1 MTLSDL
7 IVRYLESLN
16 VEYVF
21 AIPGSPLGPLA
32 DALRRSE
39 EDGGPRLVFT
49 RHEAGAAYIAEGYA
63 RESGT
68 LGVCCATT
76 GPGAT
81 NLITGV
87 ASAHAEQIPMLV
99 ITPQTRLQ
107 DLGAGCFQDSSR
119 NGIDVVSM
127 FEHCTVYNSTVTH
140 PDQLER
146 KLAAAIRAAF
156 STPKGPAHLSIP
168 IDVFASESEDSLQF
182 PTLQALLSTPSALID
197 NKGSDRLYEEIT
209 GVLKRSGKIC
219 LLAGYNSIEG
229 GHELERFADLTG
241 ATLLTSPRGK
251 GAINPYHPLARGVF
265 GMAGH
270 SSARATLADEQVELI
285 LAVGS
290 NLGEWSTSKW
300 DPLLMNNKMVHIH
313 NDRSWFTRSPMARMQ
328 LEGDIGTLFQEL
340 NDRLEDMQGKGLL
353 KAPAIRK
360 TETGGYIPAGISL
373 AKPASCSSARD
384 SEAIIPP
391 QIFAE
396 LVERLPEKSRYYI
409 DNSNSVPWSIHYFFH
424 AIPKQYML
432 SLQFATMAWAV
443 GAAVGGAFANQ
454 KAPSVCITGDGCY
467 LMGGQEI
474 TVAVERQLPV
484 IFVVFNDC
492 GYGLIKHGHRV
503 NGKKN
508 VDFSIPSV
516 DFAMMAKSTGAEAF
530 TIRTLHDFAELD
542 WQAMVNRQGPTLLDV
557 IIDGEEQP
565 PIGMA

>member
-1 MTLSDL
+1 MTLSDR
-7 IVRYLESLN
+7 IVQYLESLN

-21 AIPGSPLGPLA
+21 AIPGSPLGSLA

-39 EDGGPRLVFT
+39 KRGGPRLVFT
-49 RHEAGAAYIAEGYA
+49 RHESGAAFIAEGYA

-107 DLGAGCFQDSSR
+107 DLGFGSFQDSSC

-127 FEHCTVYNSTVTH
+127 FEHCTVYNSTVSH

-156 STPKGPAHLSIP
+156 GTPKGPAHLSIP
-168 IDVFASESEDSLQF
+168 VDVFASESDAPVQF
-182 PTLQALLSTPSALID
+182 PALLELLSAPSALID
-197 NKGSDRLYEEIT
+197 YKGCDRLYEEVT
-209 GVLKRSGKIC
+209 EVLKRAGKIC
-219 LLAGYNSIEG
+219 LLAGYNSIG
-229 GHELERFADLTG
+229 NKGELERFADLTG
-241 ATLLTSPRGK
+241 ATLLTTPRGK

-270 SSARATLADEQVELI
+270 SSARAALADEQVELI

-290 NLGEWSTSKW
+290 NLGEWSTSRW
-300 DPLLMNNKMVHIH
+300 DPLLMNNRMVHIH
-313 NDRSWFTRSPMARMQ
+313 DDRNWFTRSPMARMQ
-328 LEGDIGTLFQEL
+328 LEGNINTLFQEL
-340 NDRLEDMQGKGLL
+340 NDRLETMREKGLL
-353 KAPAIRK
+353 EAPVIKK
-360 TETGGYIPAGISL
+360 TNSGYVPAGITL
-373 AKPASCSSARD
+373 EKPACCSSTRN
-384 SEAIIPP
+384 SEAIVPP
-391 QIFAE
+391 QVFAE
-396 LVERLPEKSRYYI
+396 LVARLPEKSRYYI

-424 AIPKQYML
+424 SLPWQYML

-454 KAPSVCITGDGCY
+454 KTPSVCITGDGCY

-484 IFVVFNDC
+484 IFVVLNDC

-503 NGKKN
+503 NGKED

-516 DFAMMAKSTGAEAF
+516 DFAMMGKATGAEAF
-530 TIRTLHDFAELD
+530 TIRTMQDFAELD
-542 WQAMVNRQGPTLLDV
+542 WQAMINRQGPTLLDV
-557 IIDGEEQP
+557 IIDGEAQP
-565 PIGMA
+565 PISMA